1 MRTEKEMLDLIMN
14 TAKEDERIRAVIMN
28 GSRVNPNVKR
38 DCFQDYDIMYVVK
51 DISSFTSNHN
61 WIRRFGEIMIV
72 QMPEEMSLIPA
83 DEDGKFPYLMQFMD
97 GNRIDLTLV
106 PFDLINKFVGQD
118 SLSEVLLDKDNCIV
132 EFPPASDKD
141 YLIKKP
147 TEKEFL
153 DCCNEFWWCSTNV
166 AKGLWREEL
175 SYAKGMLD
183 GPVRDMFIV
192 MLEWH
197 IGMKT
202 DFTGNAGEFGKHF
215 EQYFEEDMWEQFK
228 KTFSNAE
235 YENIWESLFVMGDLF
250 RKVANE
256 IANAYGYSYPQGD
269 DDGVTSYLKH
279 VKALPKDSTSIYPTL
294 MVSKT
299 HTSKCSES
307 KEFRWGINCP

>member
-1 MRTEKEMLDLIMN
+1 MRTEKEMLDLIMD
-14 TAKEDERIRAVIMN
+14 TAKEDDRIRAVIMN

-38 DCFQDYDIMYVVK
+38 DCFQDYDIMYVVS
-51 DISSFTSNHN
+51 DIQSFTSNHN
-61 WIRRFGEIMIV
+61 WIHRFGEIMIV

-97 GNRIDLTLV
+97 GNRIDLMLV
-106 PFDLINKFVGQD
+106 PCDLINKFVGQD
-118 SLSEVLLDKDNCIV
+118 SLSELLLDKDNCID
-132 EFPPASDKD
+132 EFPPASDRD

-166 AKGLWREEL
+166 GKGLWREEL

-202 DFTGNAGEFGKHF
+202 DFTGNAGKFGKHF
-215 EQYFEEDMWEQFK
+215 EQYIEKDMWEQFK
-228 KTFSNAE
+228 RTYSNAE
-235 YENIWESLFVMGDLF
+235 YEDIWESFFVMGDMF
-250 RKVANE
+250 REVANE
-256 IANAYGYSYPQGD
+256 FANAYGYQYPQVD
-269 DDGVTSYLKH
+269 DDRVTSYLKH
-279 VKALPKDSTSIYPTL
+279 VRTLLRDSKVIY
-294 MVSKT
+294 
-299 HTSKCSES
+299 
-307 KEFRWGINCP
+307 

>member
-1 MRTEKEMLDLIMN
+1 
-14 TAKEDERIRAVIMN
+14 
-28 GSRVNPNVKR
+28 
-38 DCFQDYDIMYVVK
+38 
-51 DISSFTSNHN
+51 
-61 WIRRFGEIMIV
+61 WIHRFGEIMIV

-118 SLSEVLLDKDNCIV
+118 SLSKLLLDKDNCIV
-132 EFPPASDKD
+132 EFPPASDRG

-175 SYAKGMLD
+175 SYAKGILD

-202 DFTGNAGEFGKHF
+202 DFTVNAGKFGKLF
-215 EQYFEEDMWEQFK
+215 EQYIEKDMWEQFK
-228 KTFSNAE
+228 RTYSNAE
-235 YENIWESLFVMGDLF
+235 YEDIWESFFAMGDMF
-250 RKVANE
+250 RKVANGF
-256 IANAYGYSYPQGD
+256 ANAYGYQYPQSD
-269 DDGVTSYLKH
+269 DDRVTSYLKH
-279 VKALPKDSTSIYPTL
+279 VKALTKDSTSIY
-294 MVSKT
+294 
-299 HTSKCSES
+299 
-307 KEFRWGINCP
+307 

>member
-1 MRTEKEMLDLIMN
+1 MRTEKEMLDLIIN

-28 GSRVNPNVKR
+28 GSRVNSNVKR
-38 DCFQDYDIMYVVK
+38 DCFQDYDIMYVVH
-51 DISSFTSNHN
+51 DIQSFTSNHN
-61 WIRRFGEIMIV
+61 WIHRFGEIMIV

-83 DEDGKFPYLMQFMD
+83 DEDGKFLYLMQFMD

-118 SLSEVLLDKDNCIV
+118 SLSKLLLDKDNCIV

-166 AKGLWREEL
+166 GKGLWREEL

-197 IGMKT
+197 VGMKT
-202 DFTGNAGEFGKHF
+202 DFTVNAGKFGKHF
-215 EQYFEEDMWEQFK
+215 EQYVEEDMWKQFK

-235 YENIWESLFVMGDLF
+235 YENIWGSFFVMGDLF
-250 RKVANE
+250 REVANE
-256 IANAYGYSYPQGD
+256 IANTYGYQYPQD
-269 DDGVTSYLKH
+269 DDDDKVTNYLKH
-279 VKALPKDSTSIYPTL
+279 VKALPKDSTSIY
-294 MVSKT
+294 
-299 HTSKCSES
+299 
-307 KEFRWGINCP
+307 

>member
-38 DCFQDYDIMYVVK
+38 DCFQDYDIMYVVH
-51 DISSFTSNHN
+51 DIHSFTSNHN
-61 WIRRFGEIMIV
+61 WIRGFGEIMIV
-72 QMPEEMSLIPA
+72 QMPEEMSLVPA

-106 PFDLINKFVGQD
+106 PVDLINKFVGQD
-118 SLSEVLLDKDNCIV
+118 SLSELLLDKDNCII

-153 DCCNEFWWCSTNV
+153 DCCNEFWWCSINV
-166 AKGLWREEL
+166 AKGLWREEI

-202 DFTGNAGEFGKHF
+202 DFTVNAGKFGKHF
-215 EQYFEEDMWEQFK
+215 EQYFEGDMWEKFK
-228 KTFSNAE
+228 RTFSNAE
-235 YENIWESLFVMGDLF
+235 YENIWESFFVMGNLF
-250 RKVANE
+250 REVANE
-256 IANAYGYSYPQGD
+256 IANTYGYQYPQD
-269 DDGVTSYLKH
+269 DDKVTNYLKH
-279 VKALPKDSTSIYPTL
+279 VKALPKDSTSIY
-294 MVSKT
+294 
-299 HTSKCSES
+299 
-307 KEFRWGINCP
+307 

>member
-1 MRTEKEMLDLIMN
+1 MRTEKEMLDLIIN

-51 DISSFTSNHN
+51 DMQSFTSNHN
-61 WIRRFGEIMIV
+61 WIHRFGEIMIV
-72 QMPEEMSLIPA
+72 QMPEEMSLLPA
-83 DEDGKFPYLMQFMD
+83 DEDGKFPYLMQFID

-106 PFDLINKFVGQD
+106 PAELIHTFVGQD
-118 SLSEVLLDKDNCIV
+118 SLSKLLLDKDNCLE

-141 YLIKKP
+141 YLVKKP

-166 AKGLWREEL
+166 GKGLWREEL
-175 SYAKGMLD
+175 TYAKGMLE
-183 GPVRDMFIV
+183 GPMRDMLVV

-202 DFTGNAGEFGKHF
+202 KFTANAGKCGKYF
-215 EQYFEEDMWEQFK
+215 EQYVEKDVWEQFK
-228 KTFSNAE
+228 RTFSNAE
-235 YENIWESLFVMGDLF
+235 YENIWDSFFIMGDLF

-256 IANAYGYSYPQGD
+256 IANTYEYQYPQD
-269 DDGVTSYLKH
+269 DDDKVTSYLKY
-279 VKALPKDSTSIYPTL
+279 VRKLPKDSKVIY
-294 MVSKT
+294 
-299 HTSKCSES
+299 
-307 KEFRWGINCP
+307 

>member
-1 MRTEKEMLDLIMN
+1 MRTEKEMLDLIIN

-28 GSRVNPNVKR
+28 GSRVNPNVKK
-38 DCFQDYDIMYVVK
+38 DCFQDYDIMYVVN
-51 DISSFTSNHN
+51 DIQSFISNYN
-61 WIRRFGEIMIV
+61 WIHRFGEIMIV

-106 PFDLINKFVGQD
+106 PVELIKKFVGKD
-118 SLSEVLLDKDNCIV
+118 SLSKLLLDKDNCLG

-141 YLIKKP
+141 YLVKKP

-166 AKGLWREEL
+166 GKGLWREEL
-175 SYAKGMLD
+175 TYAKGMLE
-183 GPVRDMFIV
+183 GPMRDMLVV

-202 DFTGNAGEFGKHF
+202 KFTANAGKFGKYF
-215 EQYFEEDMWEQFK
+215 EQYVEKDVWEQFK
-228 KTFSNAE
+228 RTFSNAE
-235 YENIWESLFVMGDLF
+235 YENIWDSFFIMGNLF

-256 IANAYGYSYPQGD
+256 IANTYEYQYPQD
-269 DDGVTSYLKH
+269 DDDKVTSYLKH
-279 VKALPKDSTSIYPTL
+279 VRKLPKDSKVIY
-294 MVSKT
+294 
-299 HTSKCSES
+299 
-307 KEFRWGINCP
+307 

>member
-1 MRTEKEMLDLIMN
+1 MRTEKEMIDLIIN

-28 GSRVNPNVKR
+28 GSRVNPNVKK
-38 DCFQDYDIMYVVK
+38 DCFQDYDIMYIVN
-51 DISSFTSNHN
+51 DIRSFTSNHN

-106 PFDLINKFVGQD
+106 PVDLIDTFVEQD
-118 SLSEVLLDKDNCIV
+118 SLSKLLLDKDDCMD
-132 EFPPASDKD
+132 EFPPASDRD

-147 TEKEFL
+147 TEKKFL

-175 SYAKGMLD
+175 SYVKGMLE
-183 GPVRDMFIV
+183 GPVRDMLIV

-202 DFTGNAGEFGKHF
+202 DFTVNTGKFGKHF
-215 EQYFEEDMWEQFK
+215 EQYFEKDMWEQFK
-228 KTFSNAE
+228 RTFSNAE
-235 YENIWESLFVMGDLF
+235 YENIWESFFVMGDLF
-250 RKVANE
+250 REVANE
-256 IANAYGYSYPQGD
+256 IANTYGYRYPQD
-269 DDGVTSYLKH
+269 DDDKVTNYLKH
-279 VKALPKDSTSIYPTL
+279 VKALPKDSTSIY
-294 MVSKT
+294 
-299 HTSKCSES
+299 
-307 KEFRWGINCP
+307 

>member
-1 MRTEKEMLDLIMN
+1 MRTEKEMIDLIIN

-28 GSRVNPNVKR
+28 GSRVNPHVKR
-38 DCFQDYDIMYVVK
+38 DCFQDYDIMYVVNE
-51 DISSFTSNHN
+51 IQSFTSNHN

-72 QMPEEMSLIPA
+72 QMPEEMSLVPP
-83 DEDGKFPYLMQFMD
+83 DGDGKFPYLMQFMD

-106 PFDLINKFVGQD
+106 PVELINNFVGQD
-118 SLSEVLLDKDNCIV
+118 SLSKLLLDKDNCIE

-175 SYAKGMLD
+175 SYVKGMLE
-183 GPVRDMFIV
+183 GPVRDMLIV

-202 DFTGNAGEFGKHF
+202 DFTVNAGKFGKHF
-215 EQYFEEDMWEQFK
+215 EQYFEKDMWEQFK
-228 KTFSNAE
+228 RAFSNAE
-235 YENIWESLFVMGDLF
+235 YENTWESFFVMGDLF
-250 RKVANE
+250 REVANE
-256 IANAYGYSYPQGD
+256 IANAYGYRYPQGD
-269 DDGVTSYLKH
+269 DDRVTSYLKH
-279 VKALPKDSTSIYPTL
+279 VKALPKDSTSIY
-294 MVSKT
+294 
-299 HTSKCSES
+299 
-307 KEFRWGINCP
+307 

>member
-1 MRTEKEMLDLIMN
+1 MRTEKEMIDLIMN

-28 GSRVNPNVKR
+28 GSRVNPNVKK
-38 DCFQDYDIMYVVK
+38 DCFQDFDIIYAVK
-51 DISSFTSNHN
+51 DIRSFTSNHN
-61 WIRRFGEIMIV
+61 WIHRFGEIMIV

-106 PFDLINKFVGQD
+106 PVELINNFVRQD
-118 SLSEVLLDKDNCIV
+118 SLSKLLLDKDNCM
-132 EFPPASDKD
+132 EGFPPVSDKD

-175 SYAKGMLD
+175 SYVKGMLD
-183 GPVRDMFIV
+183 GPVRDMLIV

-202 DFTGNAGEFGKHF
+202 DFIVNAGKFGKHF
-215 EQYFEEDMWEQFK
+215 EKYIEKDIWVQFK
-228 KTFSNAE
+228 RTFSNAE
-235 YENIWESLFVMGDLF
+235 YENIWESFFVMGNLF
-250 RKVANE
+250 REVANE
-256 IANAYGYSYPQGD
+256 IANAYGYPYPQGD
-269 DDGVTSYLKH
+269 DDRVTSYLKH
-279 VKALPKDSTSIYPTL
+279 VKALPKDSTSIY
-294 MVSKT
+294 
-299 HTSKCSES
+299 
-307 KEFRWGINCP
+307 

>member
-1 MRTEKEMLDLIMN
+1 MRTEKEMLDLIIN

-28 GSRVNPNVKR
+28 GSRVNPHVKR

-51 DISSFTSNHN
+51 DIQSFTSNHN
-61 WIRRFGEIMIV
+61 WIHRFGEIMIV
-72 QMPEEMSLIPA
+72 QMPEEMLLVPP
-83 DEDGKFPYLMQFMD
+83 DGDGKFPYLMQFMD

-106 PFDLINKFVGQD
+106 PVELMNNFVGQD
-118 SLSEVLLDKDNCIV
+118 SLSKLLLDKDNCIE

-153 DCCNEFWWCSTNV
+153 GCCNEFWWCNTNV

-202 DFTGNAGEFGKHF
+202 DFTVNAGKFGKHF
-215 EQYFEEDMWEQFK
+215 EQYIEKDMWEQFK
-228 KTFSNAE
+228 RTFSNAE
-235 YENIWESLFVMGDLF
+235 YENIWESFFVMGDLF
-250 RKVANE
+250 REVANE

-269 DDGVTSYLKH
+269 DDRVTSYLKH
-279 VKALPKDSTSIYPTL
+279 VKALPKDSTSIY
-294 MVSKT
+294 
-299 HTSKCSES
+299 
-307 KEFRWGINCP
+307 

>member
-1 MRTEKEMLDLIMN
+1 MRTEKEMLDLIIN
-14 TAKEDERIRAVIMN
+14 TAIEDERIRAVIMN

-38 DCFQDYDIMYVVK
+38 DCFQDYDIMYVVN
-51 DISSFTSNHN
+51 DIQSFTSNHN
-61 WIRRFGEIMIV
+61 WIHRFGEIMIV
-72 QMPEEMSLIPA
+72 QMPEEMSLVPP

-106 PFDLINKFVGQD
+106 PVELIKKFVGQD
-118 SLSEVLLDKDNCIV
+118 SLSKLLLDKDNCLE

-153 DCCNEFWWCSTNV
+153 DCCNEFWWCSTNI

-175 SYAKGMLD
+175 FYAKGMLE

-202 DFTGNAGEFGKHF
+202 DFTVNTGKFGKHF
-215 EQYFEEDMWEQFK
+215 EQYIEEDMWEQFK
-228 KTFSNAE
+228 RTFSNAE
-235 YENIWESLFVMGDLF
+235 YENIWESFFVMGDLF
-250 RKVANE
+250 REVANE
-256 IANAYGYSYPQGD
+256 IANTYEYQYPQDED
-269 DDGVTSYLKH
+269 DKVTNYLKH
-279 VKALPKDSTSIYPTL
+279 VKALPKDSTSIY
-294 MVSKT
+294 
-299 HTSKCSES
+299 
-307 KEFRWGINCP
+307 

>member
-1 MRTEKEMLDLIMN
+1 MRTEKEMLELIIN

-28 GSRVNPNVKR
+28 GSRVNPHVKR
-38 DCFQDYDIMYVVK
+38 DCFQDYDIIYVVK
-51 DISSFTSNHN
+51 DIQSFTSNHN
-61 WIRRFGEIMIV
+61 WIHRFGEIMIV
-72 QMPEEMSLIPA
+72 QMPEEMSLVPP
-83 DEDGKFPYLMQFMD
+83 DGDGKFPYLMQFMD

-106 PFDLINKFVGQD
+106 PVELINNFVGQD
-118 SLSEVLLDKDNCIV
+118 SLSKLLLDKDNCIE

-153 DCCNEFWWCSTNV
+153 GCCNEFWWCSTNV

-202 DFTGNAGEFGKHF
+202 DFTVNAGKFGKHF
-215 EQYFEEDMWEQFK
+215 EQYIEKDMWEQFK
-228 KTFSNAE
+228 RTCSNAE
-235 YENIWESLFVMGDLF
+235 YENIWESFFVMGDLF
-250 RKVANE
+250 REVANE
-256 IANAYGYSYPQGD
+256 IANAYGYRYPQD
-269 DDGVTSYLKH
+269 DDDKVTNYLKH
-279 VKALPKDSTSIYPTL
+279 VKALPKDSTSIY
-294 MVSKT
+294 
-299 HTSKCSES
+299 
-307 KEFRWGINCP
+307 